1 MDRMSEPAREPD
13 YATKADIDV
22 LRAEMRA
29 ELAEVRAE
37 MAELE
42 ARLTER
48 MSLLEVRTMRTMY
61 AVAAAML
68 AGQVAAVLTLVRL
81 LG

>member
-1 MDRMSEPAREPD
+1 MAEPAREVD

-22 LRAEMRA
+22 LRAEVRA
-29 ELAEVRAE
+29 DVAEVRSG
-37 MAELE
+37 MAQLE
-42 ARLTER
+42 SRLTER
-48 MSLLEVRTMRTMY
+48 MASLEVRTMRTLY

-68 AGQVAAVLTLVRL
+68 AGQVAAVLTLVRI

>member
-1 MDRMSEPAREPD
+1 MAEPAREPD

-22 LRAEMRA
+22 LRAEMDA
-29 ELAEVRAE
+29 LRAE
-37 MAELE
+37 MRAGQAELE
-42 ARLTER
+42 SRLTER
-48 MSLLEVRTMRTMY
+48 MASLEVRTMRTLY

-68 AGQVAAVLTLVRL
+68 AGQVAAVLALVRL